1 MLKSL
6 SVLKIF
12 TFLHFY
18 ILSFWLCRKTDNKAK
33 INFKLYDVTDWTIII
48 IHIFS
53 NVSKRKDNQTT
64 KFCQSVDIFLEKS
77 YTKCGGKIKVELIS
91 GPTV

>member
-12 TFLHFY
+12 TLLHFY
-18 ILSFWLCRKTDNKAK
+18 SFWLCRKTDNKAK
-33 INFKLYDVTDWTIII
+33 INFKIYDVTDWTIII

-53 NVSKRKDNQTT
+53 NVSKRKDNQTM
-64 KFCQSVDIFLEKS
+64 KICQSVDIFLEKS
-77 YTKCGGKIKVELIS
+77 YTKCGGKIKVGLIS

>member
-18 ILSFWLCRKTDNKAK
+18 SFWLCRKTDNKAK
-33 INFKLYDVTDWTIII
+33 INFKIYDVTDWTIII
-48 IHIFS
+48 IHLFS
-53 NVSKRKDNQTT
+53 NVSKRKDNQTM
-64 KFCQSVDIFLEKS
+64 KFCQSVDIFHEKS
-77 YTKCGGKIKVELIS
+77 YTKCGGKIKVGLIS

>member
-6 SVLKIF
+6 SVLNIF
-12 TFLHFY
+12 TFLNFY
-18 ILSFWLCRKTDNKAK
+18 SFWLCRKTDNKAK
-33 INFKLYDVTDWTIII
+33 INFKIYDVTDWTIII

-53 NVSKRKDNQTT
+53 NVSKRKDNQTM
-64 KFCQSVDIFLEKS
+64 KICQSVDIFLEKS

>member
-18 ILSFWLCRKTDNKAK
+18 SFWLCRKTDNKAK
-33 INFKLYDVTDWTIII
+33 INFKIYDVTDWTIII

-53 NVSKRKDNQTT
+53 NVSKRKDNQTM
-64 KFCQSVDIFLEKS
+64 KICQSVDIFLEKS
-77 YTKCGGKIKVELIS
+77 YTKCGGKIKVGLIS